1 MSVER
6 VRWYLMMLNTIGNNH
21 SPTLLTA
28 RAPAYVAASSSD
40 PGEALEAHLG
50 PRGLQEATAAADAP
64 SKLESSMP
72 QVIRET
78 PITIQPGETGGVGNE
93 KVDRMVALR
102 AFQAEATVTRAL
114 ADSTQTTL
122 AIVI

>member
-1 MSVER
+1 M
-6 VRWYLMMLNTIGNNH
+6 NTIGNNH
-21 SPTLLTA
+21 FPTQSIA
-28 RAPAYVAASSSD
+28 RVPASVAASSSD

-50 PRGLQEATAAADAP
+50 PGGFQEATAAADAP

-72 QVIRET
+72 QVIREA
-78 PITIQPGETGGVGNE
+78 PVTIQPGETGGVGNE

-114 ADSTQTTL
+114 AETTQTTL
-122 AIVI
+122 AVVI